1 MDWNQ
6 ARKILDAI
14 LKETSIRTLSI
25 SGDKA
30 VIEFEESSNSSKERK
45 THITEEEDGRKS
57 FSFSRKKVKDPRW
70 IQIMDNLHITPKEWL
85 DRNYPDIDYSDLK
98 NFMYYHKDMSLRQCC
113 ERLSQE

>member
-14 LKETSIRTLSI
+14 LKEMNIKTLNVSE
-25 SGDKA
+25 DKV
-30 VIEFEESSNSSKERK
+30 VIDFGESSNSNKVRK
-45 THITEEEDGRKS
+45 TYVPKEEDGRKS

-70 IQIMDNLHITPKEWL
+70 IQIMDSLHITPREWL

-98 NFMYYHKDMSLRQCC
+98 NFMHCHKDMSLRQCC

>member
-6 ARKILDAI
+6 AREILDAI
-14 LKETSIRTLSI
+14 LKEMNIRTLSI
-25 SGDKA
+25 SEGKV
-30 VIEFEESSNSSKERK
+30 VIESGESSKSNKEKK
-45 THITEEEDGRKS
+45 THVTEEEDGRKS
-57 FSFSRKKVKDPRW
+57 FNFSRKKVKDPRW

-85 DRNYPDIDYSDLK
+85 NRNYPDIDYFDLK

>member
-6 ARKILDAI
+6 AREILDAI
-14 LKETSIRTLSI
+14 LKETSIRTLNI
-25 SGDKA
+25 TGDK
-30 VIEFEESSNSSKERK
+30 VTIEFGELLSSNKVKK
-45 THITEEEDGRKS
+45 THVTEEEDGRKS

-70 IQIMDNLHITPKEWL
+70 IQIMDTLHITPKEWL

-113 ERLSQE
+113 ERLNQE

>member
-6 ARKILDAI
+6 AREMLDAI
-14 LKETSIRTLSI
+14 LKETNIRMLNVSEDRI
-25 SGDKA
+25 
-30 VIEFEESSNSSKERK
+30 VIDFGESFKSSKVKK
-45 THITEEEDGRKS
+45 THVTEEEDGRKS

-70 IQIMDNLHITPKEWL
+70 IQIMDSLHITPREWL

-98 NFMYYHKDMSLRQCC
+98 NFMYSHKDMSLRQCC

>member
-14 LKETSIRTLSI
+14 LKEMSIRTLNI
-25 SGDKA
+25 SEDKL
-30 VIEFEESSNSSKERK
+30 VIEFGESSDSSKVRK
-45 THITEEEDGRKS
+45 IHVTEEEDGRKS

-70 IQIMDNLHITPKEWL
+70 IQIMDTLHITPREWL